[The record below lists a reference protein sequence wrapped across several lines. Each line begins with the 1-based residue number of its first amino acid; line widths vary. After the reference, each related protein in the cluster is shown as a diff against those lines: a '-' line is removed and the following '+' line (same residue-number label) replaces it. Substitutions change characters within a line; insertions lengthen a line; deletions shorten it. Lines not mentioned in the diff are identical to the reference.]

1 MHAEHWAVI
10 ISHTDLIFRLPR
22 LTGCNVLRLIRGNV
36 LCRPGR
42 RTKTTKLAFC
52 FSASIP
58 SFPPLA
64 LPTPHLHLQ
73 FPALHRDWLIV
84 LVLFAVIGQIV
95 WRVSWLDDGHVE
107 AKVIAE
113 PWKLEDITYCLD
125 LFRIGLASSNP
136 VFMALAAV
144 FVTLRLSQQ
153 PLYIGLI
160 HSIFLNRLFLINR
173 SAKWLLW
180 V

>member
-1 MHAEHWAVI
+1 MCSVDQAVAQRQPNLRFVALPAFRV
-10 ISHTDLIFRLPR
+10 SH
-22 LTGCNVLRLIRGNV
+22 LRLCLLNICTCN
-36 LCRPGR
+36 
-42 RTKTTKLAFC
+42 
-52 FSASIP
+52 
-58 SFPPLA
+58 FPRF
-64 LPTPHLHLQ
+64 T
-73 FPALHRDWLIV
+73 
-84 LVLFAVIGQIV
+84 VIGLLCWFCLLWLARYV

-144 FVTLRLSQQ
+144 FVMLRLSQQ

-173 SAKWLLW
+173 SAKRLLW

>member
-1 MHAEHWAVI
+1 M
-10 ISHTDLIFRLPR
+10 
-22 LTGCNVLRLIRGNV
+22 
-36 LCRPGR
+36 
-42 RTKTTKLAFC
+42 
-52 FSASIP
+52 
-58 SFPPLA
+58 
-64 LPTPHLHLQ
+64 Q

-144 FVTLRLSQQ
+144 FVMLRLSQQ

-160 HSIFLNRLFLINR
+160 HSIF
-173 SAKWLLW
+173 
-180 V
+180 

>member
-1 MHAEHWAVI
+1 MYAEHWAVI
-10 ISHTDLIFRLPR
+10 ISHTDFIFRLPR
-22 LTGCNVLRLIRGNV
+22 LTGCSVLRLIRGTV

-64 LPTPHLHLQ
+64 LLHICICN
-73 FPALHRDWLIV
+73 FPRFTVIGSLCWFF
-84 LVLFAVIGQIV
+84 FAVIGQIV

-125 LFRIGLASSNP
+125 LFPIGLASSNP

-144 FVTLRLSQQ
+144 FVMLRLSQQ